1 MDLEHVSI
9 KHLGELEQQLTL
21 LLKTMRTAKL
31 SEDQIYAS
39 LQLLEQK
46 ISKERRS
53 RYDENNSE
61 YHGY

>member
-1 MDLEHVSI
+1 MVSI
-9 KHLGELEQQLTL
+9 KHLGELEQQLTQ
-21 LLKTMRTAKL
+21 LLKTMRSAQL
-31 SEDQIYAS
+31 SQEPIYSS

-53 RYDENNSE
+53 RYDENNPE

>member
-1 MDLEHVSI
+1 MLSI
-9 KHLGELEQQLTL
+9 KHLSELEQQLTQ
-21 LLKTMRTAKL
+21 LLKTMRSAKL
-31 SEDQIYAS
+31 NEDPIYTS

-46 ISKERRS
+46 ISRERRT